1 MGDLSRFEWIQDHA
15 NLIDFVM
22 IDGSGNEVTGLAGGL
37 TVQISK
43 NGGAFAGAAGTQL
56 EIGLGFYS
64 YLCTV
69 GESDTAGPVAIVATH
84 ASAIQQNLEY
94 VVVNRAS
101 GLIAYTY
108 PVTRSD
114 NSNPIADATV
124 EISTDLA
131 GNNRIWVGTT
141 DAFGHA
147 RDEFDNKPLLT
158 SGNTYYFWTAKVGFT
173 FDNPDTE
180 VVS

>member
-1 MGDLSRFEWIQDHA
+1 MGDLSRFEWVPDHA

-22 IDGSGNEVTGLAGGL
+22 IDGSGNEVTGLGAGL

-43 NGGAFAGAAGTQL
+43 NGGAFGAAAGTQL

-69 GESDTAGPVAIVATH
+69 AESDTPGPVAIVATG
-84 ASAIQQNLEY
+84 AGAIQQNLEY
-94 VVVNRAS
+94 VVINRAS
-101 GLIAYTY
+101 GITEYTY

-114 NSNPIADATV
+114 TGLAVPDAAV
-124 EISTDLA
+124 EIYTISPRS
-131 GNNRIWVGTT
+131 NRIWTGTT

-147 RDEFDNKPLLT
+147 RDEFDNLPLLQ
-158 SGNTYYFWTAKVGFT
+158 SGKTYYFWTAKVGIT
-173 FDNPDTE
+173 FDNPDAETIP
-180 VVS
+180 

>member
-15 NLIDFVM
+15 NLVDFVM
-22 IDGSGNEVTGLAGGL
+22 IDGSGNEVTGLGSGL

-43 NGGAFAGAAGTQL
+43 NGGAFGAAAGTQL
-56 EIGLGFYS
+56 EIGLGWYS

-69 GESDTAGPVAIVATH
+69 AEADTPGPVAIVANG
-84 ASAIQQNLEY
+84 AGAIQQNLEY
-94 VVVNRAS
+94 VVINRAS
-101 GLIAYTY
+101 GLVEYTY

-114 NSNPIADATV
+114 NSQPISGATV
-124 EISTDLA
+124 EISTDVA

-147 RDEFDNKPLLT
+147 RDEYNNLPLLT
-158 SGNTYYFWTAKVGFT
+158 SGKPYSFWTAKVGFT

-180 VVS
+180 TIP